1 MLHLRTFTPMLL
13 LLGCEAF
20 SLQRHFSRRQS
31 PLAFPSSRLL
41 SSAAAIPEGLT
52 KSVQTPGNGPPVSFG
67 DICTLSYSCYVVDNK
82 DDSKLFAKARSQKF
96 MIGDGSMI
104 EAWEKIVPTM
114 RVGERSIVRVND
126 PSLGYGSAG
135 VPPVVPPNAILELD
149 IELITAQAATA
160 NIDFDSIAMAEKVPK
175 TAADIEA
182 AFALKMAGKSD
193 EPKLEGF
200 ELFLK
205 KAKNFYFFG
214 LFEGET
220 GERPPWILRPS
231 ITFPLAFAIVGAA
244 FYISYA
250 GGAISERGAQVKDE
264 LDEIILSMTG
274 IDARVPTSLLAA
286 TANVAASV
294 MDVSIL

>member
-1 MLHLRTFTPMLL
+1 MFAFTQIALL
-13 LLGCEAF
+13 VGCCGAF
-20 SLQRHFSRRQS
+20 SVQNRPFGAR
-31 PLAFPSSRLL
+31 SSTSLG
-41 SSAAAIPEGLT
+41 SSAAATLPEGLT
-52 KSVQTPGNGPPVSFG
+52 KSVQTPGNGPSVSFG
-67 DICTLSYSCYVVDNK
+67 DICTLSYSCYVVDN
-82 DDSKLFAKARSQKF
+82 DNSKLLARAPSQKY

-104 EAWEKIVPTM
+104 DAWEKVVPTM
-114 RVGERSIVRVND
+114 RVGERSIIRIND
-126 PSLGYGSAG
+126 PSLAYGSAG
-135 VPPVVPPNAILELD
+135 LAPLVPPNAVIELD
-149 IELITAQAATA
+149 IEMVNAQPATA
-160 NIDFDSIAMAEKVPK
+160 NIDFDSIAMAEKIPK

-231 ITFPLAFAIVGAA
+231 ITFPLAFAVVGLA
-244 FYISYA
+244 FYVSYA

-264 LDEIILSMTG
+264 LDEIILSMNAVDT
-274 IDARVPTSLLAA
+274 VPTSVLAA
-286 TANVAASV
+286 TALLAASFV
-294 MDVSIL
+294 DLHL

>member
-1 MLHLRTFTPMLL
+1 MQLITLTQLL
-13 LLGCEAF
+13 LLLRCKAF
-20 SLQRHFSRRQS
+20 SVQRRPMKVQ
-31 PLAFPSSRLL
+31 PSSASQLFL
-41 SSAAAIPEGLT
+41 SAASLPDGLI
-52 KSVQTPGNGPPVSFG
+52 KSVQTPGSGPPVSFG
-67 DICTLSYSCYVVDNK
+67 DICTLSYSCYVVNGNEN
-82 DDSKLFAKARSQKF
+82 DSKLFAKAPSQKY

-114 RVGERSIVRVND
+114 RVGERSIIRVND
-126 PSLGYGSAG
+126 PKLGYGSTG
-135 VPPVVPPNAILELD
+135 VPPLIPPNAVLELD
-149 IELITAQAATA
+149 IEMVNAQPATA
-160 NIDFDSIAMAEKVPK
+160 NIDFDSIAMAEKIPK

-244 FYISYA
+244 FYVSYA

-264 LDEIILSMTG
+264 LDEVILSMNG
-274 IDARVPTSLLAA
+274 PDAITTSVLAMTAFFGANLLDM
-286 TANVAASV
+286 NV
-294 MDVSIL
+294 